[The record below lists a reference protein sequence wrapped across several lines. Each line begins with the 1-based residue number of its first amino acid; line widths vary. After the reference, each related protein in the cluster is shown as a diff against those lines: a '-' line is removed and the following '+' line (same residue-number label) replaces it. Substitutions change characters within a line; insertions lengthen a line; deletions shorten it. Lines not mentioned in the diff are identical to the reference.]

1 MGLITL
7 LAIANEKK
15 IQNGALFCSSSNI
28 KTVIYDTDLLQ
39 EKKNYKRNVSQ
50 GRLAKKTLS
59 AGHFR

>member
-28 KTVIYDTDLLQ
+28 KTVIYETDLLQ
-39 EKKNYKRNVSQ
+39 KKIIKETYPKVV
-50 GRLAKKTLS
+50 
-59 AGHFR
+59 